1 MTITLTAQERKAGV
15 GLDELRASGSVPA
28 VVYGAGRETTSIS
41 VQSREFQNVFKE
53 AGESGIITLEMPS
66 GKASVLVHDMTSDPV
81 RGTPEHIDF
90 LAIDI
95 SKPIQVKIPL
105 EFTGV
110 SPAIKGGL
118 GVLVKVIHEIEVK
131 GLPSAIPH
139 TLIVDISGLDVLD
152 SNIKVSELALPA
164 GVEAIAK
171 DSDIVVSI
179 SAFKEEKED
188 APTVIDFASI
198 EVEKKGKK
206 EEEGEAG
213 AEKK

>member
-1 MTITLTAQERKAGV
+1 MTITLTAKERKAGV
-15 GLDELRASGSVPA
+15 GLDELRASGQVPA

-41 VQSREFQNVFKE
+41 VSSRDFQKVFKE
-53 AGESGIITLEMPS
+53 AGESGIITLEMPN
-66 GKASVLVHDMTSDPV
+66 GKASVLVHDMTNDPV
-81 RGTPEHIDF
+81 RGTPSHVDF

-110 SPAIKGGL
+110 SPAVKGGL

-139 TLIVDISGLDVLD
+139 TLAVDISVLDVLD
-152 SNIKVSELALPA
+152 SHIKVSDLKLPS
-164 GVEAIAK
+164 GVEVLAK
-171 DSDIVVSI
+171 ENDMVVSI

-206 EEEGEAG
+206 EEEGEAP